1 MAVSQWPLTLPQAP
15 QKGFTESGGV
25 LVVRTSQDAGPAKM
39 RYRGQKAS
47 VLNLTFLMT
56 SAQVTTLETFVK
68 DTIRGTARFTFTHP
82 RLAVSKEV
90 RIVPEGE
97 GDYYSISY
105 MAPGYYNITIKFEVL
120 I

>member
-1 MAVSQWPLTLPQAP
+1 MAVSQWPAALPQVP

-47 VLNLTFLMT
+47 TLNLTFLMT
-56 SAQVTTLETFVK
+56 SAQVVLLETFVK
-68 DTIRGTARFTFTHP
+68 ETIRGTARFTFTHP
-82 RLAVSKEV
+82 RLGTSKEM
-90 RIVPEGE
+90 RIIPEGE
-97 GDYYSISY
+97 GDYYNVSY
-105 MAPGYYNITIKFEVL
+105 TAPDYYNVTMKFEVL